1 MALRTLRLQRGWS
14 QDHLAQ
20 LSGLS
25 IRTIQRFE
33 QGENASLETLK
44 SLAAVFEVSIQE
56 LQAEDSTETEIS
68 SNQKKEIRKA
78 VRHVRKVK
86 GFYTHLIIYG
96 VVIVVLGVINLITSS
111 NTFWVIWPA
120 MGWGIGISI
129 HGFRVFKPFNLFG
142 SEWKNKQLSKR
153 LKTINQSPAHSTI
166 ENSASS
172 DQE

>member
-33 QGENASLETLK
+33 NGENASLETLK

-56 LQAEDSTETEIS
+56 LQAEDSTELG
-68 SNQKKEIRKA
+68 SNHNKEIRKA

-86 GFYTHLIIYG
+86 AFYSHLISYG
-96 VVIVVLGVINLITSS
+96 VVIVILGLMNLITSS
-111 NTFWVIWPA
+111 NTFWVVWPA
-120 MGWGIGISI
+120 MGWGIGIFV
-129 HGFRVFKPFNLFG
+129 HGFKVFKPLNLFG
-142 SEWKNKQLSKR
+142 SQWKNKQLSKR
-153 LKTINQSPAHSTI
+153 LNNINQSPARSTI
-166 ENSASS
+166 KNPASP